1 VALVEPVSGAGM
13 KFGEDDVKS
22 EKTLWRL
29 YQRWQAHFNV
39 TRRDVSI
46 TPAKSIFNGLAFSV
60 SQIIHFVNSQNNIG
74 WKKELISKS
83 LA

>member
-1 VALVEPVSGAGM
+1 MRRRVARPRERLVVGRERATMVKTTTKLAALIGVALVDPVSAAGM

-46 TPAKSIFNGLAFSV
+46 AVL
-60 SQIIHFVNSQNNIG
+60 
-74 WKKELISKS
+74 
-83 LA
+83 